1 VKTVYG
7 GVIERILVERDVVS
21 AFTFARQTA
30 RDLMAGKFPMKR
42 LTITKSLKAEY
53 KLVPA
58 HKILADRIGE
68 RDPGNKPASNDRIPY
83 VYVKSPTGRPY
94 PKDTSQGDRIEI
106 PSYIVEQGLTPDY
119 AFYIT
124 NQIAKPVAQVF
135 GLVLEKLPGI
145 KPHQIQAAKKAK
157 DPTAARE
164 ALAESLLFGDILVAA
179 SGQKDIRSW
188 FTKAVTTV
196 DA

>member
-1 VKTVYG
+1 
-7 GVIERILVERDVVS
+7 
-21 AFTFARQTA
+21 
-30 RDLMAGKFPMKR
+30 
-42 LTITKSLKAEY
+42 
-53 KLVPA
+53 
-58 HKILADRIGE
+58 
-68 RDPGNKPASNDRIPY
+68 
-83 VYVKSPTGRPY
+83 VYVKNPTGRPY

-145 KPHQIQAAKKAK
+145 KPHQIEAAKKAK

-164 ALAESLLFGDILVAA
+164 ALAETLLFGDILVAA

-188 FTKAVTTV
+188 FSKA
-196 DA
+196 